1 MGSEN
6 ATLVD
11 GKIETSEKKYNVFR
25 DSPLRYMGYA
35 NEIGESFRY
44 QFPKIVAPSYMLAF
58 GYCFLD
64 SASTGYDEWN
74 KEDNGKS
81 ERSREVRT
89 ALATFDTLLWQT
101 FASVTIPGA
110 TINMIVRASRFAVSR
125 VALPVTIVK
134 WLPTAIGIGSI
145 PLIIH
150 PIDDLVDY
158 SMDNSIRKWMKE
170 EETDK
175 QK

>member
-1 MGSEN
+1 
-6 ATLVD
+6 
-11 GKIETSEKKYNVFR
+11 
-25 DSPLRYMGYA
+25 
-35 NEIGESFRY
+35 
-44 QFPKIVAPSYMLAF
+44 
-58 GYCFLD
+58 
-64 SASTGYDEWN
+64 
-74 KEDNGKS
+74 
-81 ERSREVRT
+81 
-89 ALATFDTLLWQT
+89 
-101 FASVTIPGA
+101 
-110 TINMIVRASRFAVSR
+110 MIVRASRFAVSR